1 MKARMRNIAIKK
13 CVYTNSSYLYVVR
26 RRAAESATVLNSHL
40 KKNKVEKNQEVK
52 GEKWMAARKEERR
65 GEESKKIFILK
76 WKNKRRR

>member
-40 KKNKVEKNQEVK
+40 KKNKVEKNQEV
-52 GEKWMAARKEERR
+52 EEEMWIAARDEKRR
-65 GEESKKIFILK
+65 GKQ
-76 WKNKRRR
+76 KNIYSEVEK

>member
-40 KKNKVEKNQEVK
+40 KKNKVEKNQEVE
-52 GEKWMAARKEERR
+52 GEMWIAARDEKRR
-65 GEESKKIFILK
+65 GKQ
-76 WKNKRRR
+76 KNIYSEVEK